1 MSERAKGIQE
11 YVSRHKLS
19 QGMNTALNFLCR
31 LEPLRENPYDILP
44 HVIREQFARTS
55 TAPFLT
61 RLEAYAVLDN
71 AGNPTVEVLLWTDS
85 SVDGKVLGKCNCTV
99 KMSRTKG
106 LIAAL
111 AEVINSTVSNAL
123 QSAKLR
129 LDQQQELDTCIVS
142 SGESANLPSRISLCI
157 SFCIA
162 NTHAFQ
168 VLSIPLYQHFRNLL
182 TQKEQSPC
190 SWDNTRPIV
199 TVLEPP
205 SLNLTV
211 GVLPKMGMSFAD
223 SSFLCTAVAREAKDA
238 TAFLSLESIDACL
251 DLVKTAAET
260 AGAKLG
266 EDIFLTISCNF
277 PFTPNDNKYAISSD
291 KSVLPSELVEI
302 FKSLVDKYPTLR
314 LLENP
319 LPSSESAPL
328 KEALPERIQ
337 LAFTNEPGDSAIID
351 VQDMSSL
358 SEAFEIAR
366 KSINIIVVDR
376 SEITN
381 DTSFADLCAAFEG
394 AYFKVNRPLT
404 GSGLSLSRLI
414 RIESQLKIFPKQ
426 REEEE
431 EVEAVKVTNKAEPEV
446 LP

>member
-1 MSERAKGIQE
+1 
-11 YVSRHKLS
+11 
-19 QGMNTALNFLCR
+19 
-31 LEPLRENPYDILP
+31 
-44 HVIREQFARTS
+44 
-55 TAPFLT
+55 
-61 RLEAYAVLDN
+61 
-71 AGNPTVEVLLWTDS
+71 
-85 SVDGKVLGKCNCTV
+85 
-99 KMSRTKG
+99 
-106 LIAAL
+106 L